1 MRIFILRE
9 MIDIEAAGL
18 LYCNIKQMYK
28 NGHGYGLQ
36 LDEELEQVRDKIKN
50 ACDKIAGSI
59 YELQDILEEHHE
71 NISD

>member
-1 MRIFILRE
+1 MRILTPQG

-28 NGHGYGLQ
+28 TGHGYGLQ
-36 LDEELEQVRDKIKN
+36 LDKELEQARDKIKN
-50 ACDKIAGSI
+50 TCDKIANSI
-59 YELQDILEEHHE
+59 YELQDILEGHHE

>member
-1 MRIFILRE
+1 MRILTPRG

-18 LYCNIKQMYK
+18 LYCNIKRMYK
-28 NGHGYGLQ
+28 TGNGYGLQ
-36 LDEELEQVRDKIKN
+36 LDKELEQARDKIKN
-50 ACDKIAGSI
+50 ACDKIADSI